1 MRHFPR
7 HDTDI
12 SGSTAA
18 AFQSVVYG
26 GFTPASGLFAI
37 LTSLAMLGLLAPA
50 MAIIAGVVASIIAAI
65 VWYTW

>member
-7 HDTDI
+7 HDTYI

-18 AFQSVVYG
+18 AFQSIVYG
-26 GFTPASGLFAI
+26 GFTPGSGLFAI

-50 MAIIAGVVASIIAAI
+50 MAIIAGIVASIIAAI